1 MRILSKKKPIDL
13 FCEASTILNE
23 AVIHTLG
30 PKGTNTAIQNDR
42 GMYEIINDGKTI
54 IEKLTS
60 LEPDIAPAMETL
72 KQASFETNR
81 KAGDGTTSTTVIMN
95 ALLQGAKT
103 YLEEHKDIS
112 EVELRNILDNI
123 KAKLLLELD
132 NTKQEIKEEDYIR
145 VAEVALGDS
154 KYADM
159 IADCYKFLNKGSR
172 PTLIKT
178 DIPNIEV
185 EKIDGIC
192 LNKTSIVSSL
202 FTESKEFNDI
212 DIIILFEPVNRFQE
226 LTQLLRKVQQ
236 TGKTTFL
243 FYNQLSTDILENILF
258 NYTNGAIKL
267 IPIAMSGYG
276 KGTFSVMEDLA
287 DYTGTEVIDNTRQ
300 KLTEISKI
308 FFGHVDLGILNSE
321 QIILKNHNQNS
332 SKKYVQFEE
341 KSIIIHIGGTNIV
354 EREEVYRRIEDAI
367 NSLGNAIDYG
377 IVPGAGETYHNLMES
392 ILSEDSDIP
401 TFIISAMNLIKKLV
415 QDDTTDLHNIY
426 DSAMVTKEVIEN
438 SFSIVSQVITTKE
451 VIHENIR

>member
-1 MRILSKKKPIDL
+1 MKILSKKKPIDL
-13 FCEASTILNE
+13 FCEASNTLNE

-30 PKGTNTAIQNDR
+30 PKGTNTAVVNER

-72 KQASFETNR
+72 KQAAFETNR
-81 KAGDGTTSTTVIMN
+81 KAGDGTTSTTVMMN
-95 ALLQGAKT
+95 ALLQGAKE
-103 YLEEHKDIS
+103 YLQEHKNVS
-112 EVELRNILDNI
+112 EVELRNILDDI
-123 KAKLLLELD
+123 KNKLLIQLD
-132 NTKQEIKEEDYIR
+132 SFKQEIKEEDYIK

-159 IADCYKFLNKGSR
+159 VADCYKFLNKGSR

-202 FTESKEFNDI
+202 FTESKEFTDV
-212 DIIILFEPVNRFQE
+212 DVIILYEPINRFQE

-267 IPIAMSGYG
+267 IPISMAGYG
-276 KGTFSVMEDLA
+276 KGVFTIMEDLA
-287 DYTGTEVIDNTRQ
+287 DYVETEVIENNKL

-308 FFGHVDLGILNSE
+308 IF
-321 QIILKNHNQNS
+321 
-332 SKKYVQFEE
+332 
-341 KSIIIHIGGTNIV
+341 
-354 EREEVYRRIEDAI
+354 R
-367 NSLGNAIDYG
+367 
-377 IVPGAGETYHNLMES
+377 TY
-392 ILSEDSDIP
+392 
-401 TFIISAMNLIKKLV
+401 
-415 QDDTTDLHNIY
+415 
-426 DSAMVTKEVIEN
+426 
-438 SFSIVSQVITTKE
+438 
-451 VIHENIR
+451 

>member
-1 MRILSKKKPIDL
+1 
-13 FCEASTILNE
+13 
-23 AVIHTLG
+23 
-30 PKGTNTAIQNDR
+30 
-42 GMYEIINDGKTI
+42 
-54 IEKLTS
+54 
-60 LEPDIAPAMETL
+60 
-72 KQASFETNR
+72 
-81 KAGDGTTSTTVIMN
+81 MN

-103 YLEEHKDIS
+103 YLEEHKEVS
-112 EVELRNILDNI
+112 EVELRNTLEEI
-123 KAKLLLELD
+123 KNKLLIQLD
-132 NTKQEIKEEDYIR
+132 KTKEEIKEEDYIK

-172 PTLIKT
+172 PTLIKS

-202 FTESKEFNDI
+202 FTESKEFTDV
-212 DIIILFEPVNRFQE
+212 DIIVLYEPVNRFQE

-267 IPIAMSGYG
+267 IPISMTGYG
-276 KGTFSVMEDLA
+276 KGTFTIMEDLA
-287 DYTGTEVIDNTRQ
+287 DYTGTEVIENNKL

-308 FFGHVDLGILNSE
+308 FFGHVDLGILSSD
-321 QIILKNHNQNS
+321 QIILKNHEQKLDKN
-332 SKKYVQFEE
+332 YLHFEE
-341 KSIIIHIGGTNIV
+341 KSIIIHIGGTNVI
-354 EREEVYRRIEDAI
+354 EREEVFRRIEDAI
-367 NSLGNAIDYG
+367 NSLGNAIEFG
-377 IVPGAGETYHNLMES
+377 ISKGAGETYHNLIES
-392 ILSEDSDIP
+392 VLSEKSDVP
-401 TFIISAMNLIKKLV
+401 VFIVSAMNLIKKLV
-415 QDDTTDLHNIY
+415 QIDTTNLDNIY

-438 SFSIVSQVITTKE
+438 SFSIVSQVITTRE